1 MVAVRCLNT
10 EKRGRFMGKQINPIM
25 GIAMVAAF
33 TTAMSIVPPAALAE
47 DQNAAVTP
55 AQDEPKPEAKA
66 DGLSDFIDL
75 SALVMQPVYLGVR
88 VPMAII
94 GGAMGGVVWAVTGG
108 NSESAREIWDAS
120 LGGSWGWPEF
130 VRSHI
135 RQTPETP

>member
-1 MVAVRCLNT
+1 
-10 EKRGRFMGKQINPIM
+10 MGKPINPIR
-25 GIAMVAAF
+25 GIAMVATF
-33 TTAMSIVPPAALAE
+33 MTAMSIVLPRALAE
-47 DQNAAVTP
+47 DQNAPVTP
-55 AQDEPKPEAKA
+55 AQDEAKPEAKA

-108 NSESAREIWDAS
+108 NTESAREIWNAS

-130 VRSHI
+130 VRSQM
-135 RQTPETP
+135 RPKTETP